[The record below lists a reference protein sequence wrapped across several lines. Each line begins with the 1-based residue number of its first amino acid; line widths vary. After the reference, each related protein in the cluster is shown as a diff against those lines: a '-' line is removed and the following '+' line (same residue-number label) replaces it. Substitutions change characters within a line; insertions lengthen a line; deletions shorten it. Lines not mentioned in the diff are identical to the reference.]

1 MGTCLQ
7 AVGLEFVLLITAVFS
22 PPKLTRQVAVETW
35 GERDDTQAEG
45 MAGRASFVF
54 EQQEAREVGRARA
67 KAGEWH
73 DRLFLKGHAPAAWRT
88 D

>member
-1 MGTCLQ
+1 M
-7 AVGLEFVLLITAVFS
+7 LLITAMFS

-45 MAGRASFVF
+45 TAGRASFVF
-54 EQQEAREVGRARA
+54 EQQEAGEVGRAHA

-73 DRLFLKGHAPAAWRT
+73 DWLFLKGHAPAAWRT

>member
-1 MGTCLQ
+1 M
-7 AVGLEFVLLITAVFS
+7 LLITAMFS

-45 MAGRASFVF
+45 TAGRASFLF
-54 EQQEAREVGRARA
+54 EQQKAGEVGRAHA
-67 KAGEWH
+67 KAGERH
-73 DRLFLKGHAPAAWRT
+73 DQLFLKGHTPAAWRI